1 MWSTLFRQA
10 SRLAQEGYSREEV
23 REILR
28 RAAELQEQA
37 RKEARASGS
46 DRVRGDALRVG
57 AMAAGIRPEFL
68 ERALQEFHAQRRSHK
83 GERKSHWGKWVGW
96 AIAGLFAVPILLF
109 VLGVVGFTFSVV
121 LTVLLTVGLAL
132 GIAGLVLLLVSP
144 FVGLSLLIGLAA
156 ALGGLFKGDKW
167 RRFRHR

>member
-37 RKEARASGS
+37 EKEARASGS
-46 DRVRGDALRVG
+46 DRVRGDALRAG